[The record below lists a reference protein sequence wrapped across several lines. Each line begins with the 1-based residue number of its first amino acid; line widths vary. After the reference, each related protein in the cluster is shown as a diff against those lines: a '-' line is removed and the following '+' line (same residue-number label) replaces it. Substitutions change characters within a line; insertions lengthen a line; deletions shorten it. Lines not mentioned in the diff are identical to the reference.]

1 MIDPTHVSPS
11 PSMQMTEYH
20 SRRLGIS
27 FASVGAHLGWVY
39 LSTEIVY
46 EFGRTEKEEWLR
58 NLVSGQMS
66 ALVRDLDFM
75 EPKALGSFSEG
86 GRDLK
91 INIMRLPEGEVPV
104 FVLVVQEIEPE
115 LSKRNWED
123 LSNQVL
129 TFCATGIS
137 LREKNLLDFPTIIE
151 PIRKKIDRS
160 LNPDVPAGVIAF
172 FHLQDLSPFFKP
184 LGVVKSQEILREV
197 TATLHKET
205 KENEFNFQLNPR
217 SYFLFC
223 PGETLDGANHR
234 FGSLYFPSKHLIL
247 DYKLK
252 IFPIDREILA
262 DDSRFSSI
270 FIENF

>member
-1 MIDPTHVSPS
+1 MIDPTNVNPS
-11 PSMQMTEYH
+11 PSMQMTDYH

-39 LSTEIVY
+39 LSSEIVY
-46 EFGRTEKEEWLR
+46 EFGQSEKEEWLKE
-58 NLVSGQMS
+58 LVSSQFADLVQHLE
-66 ALVRDLDFM
+66 ALD
-75 EPKALGSFSEG
+75 PKTLGTFSERE
-86 GRDLK
+86 RDFK

-104 FVLVVQEIEPE
+104 FVLVVQEVEPE
-115 LSKRNWED
+115 LSERNWED

-137 LREKNLLDFPTIIE
+137 LREKNILDFHTITD
-151 PIRKKIDRS
+151 PIRKKMERAFS
-160 LNPDVPAGVIAF
+160 GDVHSGVIAF

-184 LGVVKSQEILREV
+184 LGVVKSREILREV

-262 DDSRFSSI
+262 DDSKFSSI

>member
-1 MIDPTHVSPS
+1 MINPTHVSTS
-11 PSMQMTEYH
+11 PCMQMTEYH
-20 SRRLGIS
+20 ARRLGIS
-27 FASVGAHLGWVY
+27 FASVGVHLGWVY
-39 LSTEIVY
+39 LAGEIVY
-46 EFGRTEKEEWLR
+46 EFGRTEKEDWLR
-58 NLVSGQMS
+58 GLVSEKMPD
-66 ALVRDLDFM
+66 LVRHLEFLD
-75 EPKALGSFSEG
+75 PRPLGSFSEL
-86 GRDLK
+86 GRELK
-91 INIMRLPEGEVPV
+91 ISIMRLPEGEVPV
-104 FVLVVQEIEPE
+104 FILVVQDMEPE

-137 LREKNLLDFPTIIE
+137 LREKNFLDFQTITD
-151 PIRKKIDRS
+151 PIRKKMEKS
-160 LNPDVPAGVIAF
+160 FSGDVQSGVIAF

-184 LGVVKSQEILREV
+184 MGVVKSQEILREV
-197 TATLHKET
+197 TTTLHKET
-205 KENEFNFQLNPR
+205 RENEFNFQLNPR

-223 PGETLDGANHR
+223 PGETLDGANNR

-252 IFPIDREILA
+252 IFPIDKAILT

>member
-1 MIDPTHVSPS
+1 MTDPIHVNTS
-11 PSMQMTEYH
+11 PSMQMTDYH

-27 FASVGAHLGWVY
+27 FASVGAILGWVY
-39 LSTEIVY
+39 LAGEIVY

-58 NLVSGQMS
+58 GLVSEKLTD
-66 ALVRDLDFM
+66 LVRNLEFM
-75 EPKALGSFSEG
+75 EPKPLGTFTERG
-86 GRDLK
+86 KNLK

-104 FVLVVQEIEPE
+104 FVLVVQEIGPE
-115 LSKRNWED
+115 LSERNWED

-137 LREKNLLDFPTIIE
+137 MREKNLLDFQTITE
-151 PIRKKIDRS
+151 PIRKKMERS
-160 LNPDVPAGVIAF
+160 FSGQTKSGVIAF

-184 LGVVKSQEILREV
+184 MGVVKSQEILREV
-197 TATLHKET
+197 TTTLHKET
-205 KENEFNFQLNPR
+205 RENEFNFQLNPR

-223 PGETLDGANHR
+223 PGETLDGANQR

-252 IFPIDREILA
+252 IFPIDRDVLA
-262 DDSRFSSI
+262 DDTRFSSI

>member
-1 MIDPTHVSPS
+1 
-11 PSMQMTEYH
+11 MQMTDYH

-39 LSTEIVY
+39 LATEIVY
-46 EFGRTEKEEWLR
+46 EFGRTEKEDWLR
-58 NLVSGQMS
+58 GLVSSQFPD
-66 ALVRDLDFM
+66 LVRNL
-75 EPKALGSFSEG
+75 EPMDTKTLGTFSERE
-86 GRDLK
+86 RDFK

-104 FVLVVQEIEPE
+104 FVLVVQEVEPE
-115 LSKRNWED
+115 LSERNWED

-137 LREKNLLDFPTIIE
+137 LREKNILDFQTITE
-151 PIRKKIDRS
+151 PIRKKMELAFLREIQS
-160 LNPDVPAGVIAF
+160 GVIAF

-205 KENEFNFQLNPR
+205 KDNEFNFQLNPR

-223 PGETLDGANHR
+223 PGETLDGANQR

-252 IFPIDREILA
+252 IFPIDRDILA
-262 DDSRFSSI
+262 DPSRFSAI

>member
-1 MIDPTHVSPS
+1 MIDPTHVSTS
-11 PSMQMTEYH
+11 PSMQMTDYH

-39 LSTEIVY
+39 LAGEIVY

-58 NLVSGQMS
+58 SLVSEKSGE
-66 ALVRDLDFM
+66 LVRSLEFM
-75 EPKALGSFSEG
+75 EPKPLGTFAERG
-86 GRDLK
+86 KDLK

-115 LSKRNWED
+115 LSDRNWED

-137 LREKNLLDFPTIIE
+137 MREKNLLDFQTITE
-151 PIRKKIDRS
+151 PIRKKMERS
-160 LNPDVPAGVIAF
+160 FSGEVTSGVIAF

-184 LGVVKSQEILREV
+184 MGVVKSQEILREV
-197 TATLHKET
+197 TTTLHKET
-205 KENEFNFQLNPR
+205 RENEFNFQLNPR

-223 PGETLDGANHR
+223 PGETLDGANNR

>member
-1 MIDPTHVSPS
+1 MIDPTHVSTS
-11 PSMQMTEYH
+11 PSMQMTDYH
-20 SRRLGIS
+20 SRRLGLG

-39 LSTEIVY
+39 LAGEIVY
-46 EFGRTEKEEWLR
+46 EFGRTEREEWLR
-58 NLVSGQMS
+58 GLVAEQITD
-66 ALVRDLDFM
+66 LVRSLEFM
-75 EPKALGSFSEG
+75 EPKSLGTFSER
-86 GRDLK
+86 GRELK

-104 FVLVVQEIEPE
+104 FVLVVQEVEPE
-115 LSKRNWED
+115 LSERNWED

-137 LREKNLLDFPTIIE
+137 LREKNLLDFPTITD
-151 PIRKKIDRS
+151 PIRKKMERS
-160 LNPDVPAGVIAF
+160 FSGEVKSGVIAF
-172 FHLQDLSPFFKP
+172 FHLQDLTPFFKP

-205 KENEFNFQLNPR
+205 RENEFNFQLNPR

-223 PGETLDGANHR
+223 PGESLDGANNR

>member
-1 MIDPTHVSPS
+1 MIDTTHVSPS
-11 PSMQMTEYH
+11 PSMQMTDYH

-39 LSTEIVY
+39 LAGEIVY
-46 EFGRTEKEEWLR
+46 EFGQTEKEEWLR
-58 NLVSGQMS
+58 RLVSTQIS
-66 ALVRDLDFM
+66 DLVRNLSYMD
-75 EPKALGSFSEG
+75 PKALGTFSEK
-86 GRDLK
+86 GRDFK
-91 INIMRLPEGEVPV
+91 INMMRLPEGEVPV
-104 FVLVVQEIEPE
+104 FVLVVQEVEPE

-137 LREKNLLDFPTIIE
+137 LREKNLLDFETITD
-151 PIRKKIDRS
+151 PIRKKMEKSFSGDIQS
-160 LNPDVPAGVIAF
+160 GVIAF

-205 KENEFNFQLNPR
+205 KEKEFNFQLNPR

-223 PGETLDGANHR
+223 PGETLDGANQR

-262 DDSRFSSI
+262 DDSKFSSI

>member
-11 PSMQMTEYH
+11 PSMQMTDYH

-39 LSTEIVY
+39 LAGEIVY

-58 NLVSGQMS
+58 SLVSGQMTT
-66 ALVRDLDFM
+66 LVRDLEFT
-75 EPKALGSFSEG
+75 EPKSLGTFSEG
-86 GRDLK
+86 GRELK

-104 FVLVVQEIEPE
+104 FALVVQEIEPE

-160 LNPDVPAGVIAF
+160 LTKDQPAGVIAF

-262 DDSRFSSI
+262 DDSRFSAI

>member
-1 MIDPTHVSPS
+1 MIEPTHVSPS
-11 PSMQMTEYH
+11 PSMQMTDYH

-39 LSTEIVY
+39 LAGEIVY
-46 EFGRTEKEEWLR
+46 EFGQTEKEEWLR
-58 NLVSGQMS
+58 GLVSAQIS
-66 ALVRDLDFM
+66 DLDRNLGYM
-75 EPKALGSFSEG
+75 NPQALGTFSEK
-86 GRDLK
+86 GREFK

-104 FVLVVQEIEPE
+104 FVLVVQEVEPE

-137 LREKNLLDFPTIIE
+137 LREKNLLDFQTITD
-151 PIRKKIDRS
+151 PIRKKMEKS
-160 LNPDVPAGVIAF
+160 FSGDVHSGVIAF

-205 KENEFNFQLNPR
+205 KDNEFNFQLNPR

-262 DDSRFSSI
+262 DDSRFSAI